1 MIDVSCKALVRRVID
16 DLDVIYKASNDDV
29 DVIRKA
35 SVRRVTD
42 DVAVICKA
50 SVRRVTDD
58 VDVSCKASVRRD
70 SGDSRCETHWTQKEV
85 NEGRQCSGR
94 AVPWH
99 WNSGLAGKRYLFQVI
114 GARPLALLE
123 SASSFFKSCWI
134 HGRSICASSSSR
146 AQVIDARHSEVL

>member
-29 DVIRKA
+29 DVICKGSVRRVTDDVAVICKA

-58 VDVSCKASVRRD
+58 VDVSCKASVRRGP
-70 SGDSRCETHWTQKEV
+70 GDSRCETHWTQKEV
-85 NEGRQCSGR
+85 SEGNVRGELCPGNGTLVS
-94 AVPWH
+94 
-99 WNSGLAGKRYLFQVI
+99 
-114 GARPLALLE
+114 LE
-123 SASSFFKSCWI
+123 SATFLKS
-134 HGRSICASSSSR
+134 
-146 AQVIDARHSEVL
+146 